1 MAKTNADRLTE
12 ISDELA
18 GILETRIQELTT
30 AMKGAEQVT
39 RQIVATEMEIARYR
53 QIVET
58 MAGEVGGLQEEA
70 AAGRRRAEDARA
82 AWSAAM
88 EDRDG
93 ARAEANRLDDQA
105 EDLRRE
111 TADLRNKAKALEDSI
126 ARLRKVR
133 DDSMGVVGGLEQQ
146 LGGLGLGGKK

>member
-1 MAKTNADRLTE
+1 MAKTNADRLDE
-12 ISDELA
+12 ISNELA
-18 GILETRIQELTT
+18 GILEARIQELTT

-53 QIVET
+53 QIMET
-58 MAGEVGGLQEEA
+58 MGGEVSGLQEEA
-70 AAGRRRAEDARA
+70 AAGRARAEEARG
-82 AWSAAM
+82 AWQAAM
-88 EDRDG
+88 AERD
-93 ARAEANRLDDQA
+93 ASRAEANRLDDQA

-111 TADLRNKAKALEDSI
+111 AAELRAKAKALEDSV

-133 DDSMGVVGGLEQQ
+133 DDGMSTVGGLEQQ